1 MLDDPPMMPT
11 GDRARLSLLAAI
23 IHDSDDAIATKTLD
37 GVVTSWNRG
46 AERLFGYTAAE
57 IVGRPI
63 TILFPPDRLG
73 EETEFLLR
81 LSRGEHVDHYET
93 VRRRKDG
100 RLIDISVTLS
110 PLRDEAG
117 TIFGISKIARDITL
131 RKRAEAVL
139 REQLEFW
146 RVALASIGDGVIVTD
161 AARQVIFI
169 NHEAELL
176 TGWSGNAAVGR
187 PLADMFVIIHE
198 GTRKAVEDP
207 ADRAMA
213 DRTAVRLVNHAAL
226 ASRDGRVRPIDACAA
241 PILAAD
247 GPVVGAVLVFRDAA
261 ERRRVETERARVL
274 AEERTAR
281 TAAERV
287 NRTKDEFLAMLAH
300 ELRNPLAAILNGVA
314 TLDRIG
320 TVSPDAVRVRGIVR
334 RQTEHLAGVLEEL
347 LDVAR
352 IGQRKIEL
360 QRQLLD
366 MRSVVQQAFEADHHR
381 FEARRQ
387 RAVVT
392 PSSEPVIVLG
402 DPVRLQQIVSNLL
415 TNAAK
420 YTPPDGVVTITVAVE
435 DNDAVVRVR
444 DTGIGIPSERLDEIF
459 DLFTQVATPKGRA
472 ESGLGIGLALAKQL
486 TELHG
491 GSITALSEGPGKG
504 SEFILR
510 LPRLPGA
517 AVEGEPA
524 VPSALAARHRLL
536 IIDDDRDSRDVLAMS
551 LEMDGHRV
559 FAAGSGREG
568 LEIALVERPT
578 VAIVDIGMSDIDGY
592 EVARRLRQAMGA
604 EIMLIA
610 FSGYGQPEDRRRSLE
625 AGFDA
630 HVVKPATSEEILA
643 VLAGRVPVARPARP
657 VSSA

>member
-1 MLDDPPMMPT
+1 VLDDTPMMPT

-46 AERLFGYTAAE
+46 AERIFGYTAAE

-117 TIFGISKIARDITL
+117 TIFGVSKIARDITL

-169 NHEAELL
+169 NHEAEVL
-176 TGWSGNAAVGR
+176 TGWSGNAAAGR
-187 PLADMFVIIHE
+187 PLADVFVIIHE
-198 GTRKAVEDP
+198 GTRKPVEGP
-207 ADRAMA
+207 VDRAMA
-213 DRTAVRLVNHAAL
+213 DRTAVQLASHAAL
-226 ASRDGRVRPIDACAA
+226 VSRDGRVRPIEDCAA

-247 GPVVGAVLVFRDAA
+247 GTVVGAVLVFRDAA

-320 TVSPDAVRVRGIVR
+320 SVSPDAARVRDIVR
-334 RQTEHLAGVLEEL
+334 RQAEHLTGVLEEL
-347 LDVAR
+347 WDVAR

-360 QRQLLD
+360 HRQPLD
-366 MRSVVQQAFEADHHR
+366 MRTIVQQAFEADRHR

-517 AVEGEPA
+517 AAEGEPA

-604 EIMLIA
+604 EIILIA

-630 HVVKPATSEEILA
+630 HVVKPATGEEILS
-643 VLAGRVPVARPARP
+643 VLAGRAPVARASRP

>member
-46 AERLFGYTAAE
+46 AERIFGYTAAE

-117 TIFGISKIARDITL
+117 TIFGVSKIARDITL

-146 RVALASIGDGVIVTD
+146 RVALASIGDGVIVID
-161 AARQVIFI
+161 AARQVTFI
-169 NHEAELL
+169 NHEAEVL
-176 TGWSGNAAVGR
+176 TGWSGNAAAGR
-187 PLADMFVIIHE
+187 PLADVFVIIHE
-198 GTRKAVEDP
+198 GTRKPVEGP
-207 ADRAMA
+207 VDRAMA
-213 DRTAVRLVNHAAL
+213 DRTAVQLASHAAL
-226 ASRDGRVRPIDACAA
+226 VSRDGRVRPIDDCAA

-247 GPVVGAVLVFRDAA
+247 GTVVGAVLVFRDAA
-261 ERRRVETERARVL
+261 ERRRVETDRARML

-281 TAAERV
+281 AAAERV
-287 NRTKDEFLAMLAH
+287 NRTKDEFLAVLAH

-320 TVSPDAVRVRGIVR
+320 SASPDAVRVRDIVR
-334 RQTEHLAGVLEEL
+334 RQSEHLTGVLEEL

-360 QRQLLD
+360 HRQPLD
-366 MRSVVQQAFEADHHR
+366 MRTIVQQAFEADRHR

-387 RAVVT
+387 RVVVT
-392 PSSEPVIVLG
+392 PASEPVIVLG

-459 DLFTQVATPKGRA
+459 DLFTQVATKGRSQ
-472 ESGLGIGLALAKQL
+472 SGLGIGLALTKQL

-491 GSITALSEGPGKG
+491 GSVAALSEGSGKG
-504 SEFILR
+504 SEFIVR

-517 AVEGEPA
+517 AVEGEQA
-524 VPSALAARHRLL
+524 VPSGLAARHRLL

-551 LEMDGHRV
+551 LEVDGHRV

-568 LEIALVERPT
+568 LEIAVVERPT
-578 VAIVDIGMSDIDGY
+578 AAIVDIGMADIDGY

-604 EIMLIA
+604 EITLIA

-630 HVVKPATSEEILA
+630 HVVKPATGEEILS
-643 VLAGRVPVARPARP
+643 VLAGRAPIARASRP

>member
-1 MLDDPPMMPT
+1 MLDDTPMMPT

-46 AERLFGYTAAE
+46 AERIFGYTGAE

-93 VRRRKDG
+93 VRLRKDG

-161 AARQVIFI
+161 AARQVVFI

-176 TGWSGNAAVGR
+176 TGWSGNAAAGR
-187 PLADMFVIIHE
+187 PLADIFVIIHE
-198 GTRKAVEDP
+198 GTRRAVEGP
-207 ADRAMA
+207 VDRAMA
-213 DRTAVRLVNHAAL
+213 DRTAVRLVNHTAL
-226 ASRDGRVRPIDACAA
+226 VSRDGRVRPIDACAA

-247 GPVVGAVLVFRDAA
+247 GTVVGAVLVFRDAA

-320 TVSPDAVRVRGIVR
+320 TLSPDAVRVRGIVR
-334 RQTEHLAGVLEEL
+334 RQTEHLAGVLEITL
-347 LDVAR
+347 GRGANWSAQDRVAASAAR
-352 IGQRKIEL
+352 HAQC
-360 QRQLLD
+360 
-366 MRSVVQQAFEADHHR
+366 RSAGLRSGPPPVR
-381 FEARRQ
+381 GPSTARR
-387 RAVVT
+387 RDA
-392 PSSEPVIVLG
+392 VLG
-402 DPVRLQQIVSNLL
+402 AGHR
-415 TNAAK
+415 T
-420 YTPPDGVVTITVAVE
+420 
-435 DNDAVVRVR
+435 RR
-444 DTGIGIPSERLDEIF
+444 
-459 DLFTQVATPKGRA
+459 
-472 ESGLGIGLALAKQL
+472 
-486 TELHG
+486 
-491 GSITALSEGPGKG
+491 
-504 SEFILR
+504 
-510 LPRLPGA
+510 PGA
-517 AVEGEPA
+517 APA
-524 VPSALAARHRLL
+524 DRLESAHQRREVHAA
-536 IIDDDRDSRDVLAMS
+536 
-551 LEMDGHRV
+551 
-559 FAAGSGREG
+559 
-568 LEIALVERPT
+568 
-578 VAIVDIGMSDIDGY
+578 
-592 EVARRLRQAMGA
+592 
-604 EIMLIA
+604 
-610 FSGYGQPEDRRRSLE
+610 
-625 AGFDA
+625 
-630 HVVKPATSEEILA
+630 
-643 VLAGRVPVARPARP
+643 
-657 VSSA
+657 

>member
-1 MLDDPPMMPT
+1 VLDDPPMMPT

-117 TIFGISKIARDITL
+117 TIFGVSKIARDITL

-146 RVALASIGDGVIVTD
+146 RVALASIGDGVIVID
-161 AARQVIFI
+161 AARQVTFI
-169 NHEAELL
+169 NHEAEVL
-176 TGWSGNAAVGR
+176 TGWSGNAAAGR
-187 PLADMFVIIHE
+187 PLADVFVIIHE
-198 GTRKAVEDP
+198 GTRKPVEGP
-207 ADRAMA
+207 VDRAMA
-213 DRTAVRLVNHAAL
+213 DRTAVQLASHAAL
-226 ASRDGRVRPIDACAA
+226 VSRDGRVRPIDDCAA

-247 GPVVGAVLVFRDAA
+247 GTVVGAVLVFRDAA
-261 ERRRVETERARVL
+261 ERRRVETDRARML

-281 TAAERV
+281 AAAERV
-287 NRTKDEFLAMLAH
+287 NRTKDEFLAVLAH

-320 TVSPDAVRVRGIVR
+320 SASPDAVRVRDIVR
-334 RQTEHLAGVLEEL
+334 RQSEHLTGVLEEL

-360 QRQLLD
+360 HRQPLD
-366 MRSVVQQAFEADHHR
+366 MRTIVQQAFEADRHR

-387 RAVVT
+387 RVVVT
-392 PSSEPVIVLG
+392 PASEPVIVLG

-459 DLFTQVATPKGRA
+459 DLFTQVATKGRSQ
-472 ESGLGIGLALAKQL
+472 SGLGIGLALTKQL

-491 GSITALSEGPGKG
+491 GSVAALSEGSGKG
-504 SEFILR
+504 SEFIVR

-517 AVEGEPA
+517 AVEGEQA
-524 VPSALAARHRLL
+524 VPPGLAARHRLL

-551 LEMDGHRV
+551 LEVDGHRV

-604 EIMLIA
+604 EITLIA

-643 VLAGRVPVARPARP
+643 VLAGWVLVARFARL

>member
-146 RVALASIGDGVIVTD
+146 RVALASIGDGVIVID
-161 AARQVIFI
+161 AARQVTFI
-169 NHEAELL
+169 NHEAEVL
-176 TGWSGNAAVGR
+176 TGWSGNAAAGR
-187 PLADMFVIIHE
+187 PLADVFVIIHE
-198 GTRKAVEDP
+198 GTRKPVEGP
-207 ADRAMA
+207 VDRAMA
-213 DRTAVRLVNHAAL
+213 DRTAVQLASHTALV
-226 ASRDGRVRPIDACAA
+226 SRDGRVRPIDDCAA

-247 GPVVGAVLVFRDAA
+247 GTVVGAVLVFRDAA
-261 ERRRVETERARVL
+261 ERRRVETDRARML

-281 TAAERV
+281 AAAERV
-287 NRTKDEFLAMLAH
+287 NRTKDEFLAVLAH

-320 TVSPDAVRVRGIVR
+320 SASPDAVRVRDIVR
-334 RQTEHLAGVLEEL
+334 RQSEHLTGVLEEL

-360 QRQLLD
+360 HRQPLD
-366 MRSVVQQAFEADHHR
+366 MRTIVQQAFEADRHR

-387 RAVVT
+387 RVVVT
-392 PSSEPVIVLG
+392 PASEPVIVLG

-459 DLFTQVATPKGRA
+459 DLFTQVATKGRSQ
-472 ESGLGIGLALAKQL
+472 SGLGIGLALTKQL

-491 GSITALSEGPGKG
+491 GSVAALSEGSGKG
-504 SEFILR
+504 SEFIVR

-517 AVEGEPA
+517 AVEGEQA
-524 VPSALAARHRLL
+524 VPPGLAARHRLL

-551 LEMDGHRV
+551 LEVDGHRV

-568 LEIALVERPT
+568 LELALVERPT
-578 VAIVDIGMSDIDGY
+578 AAIVDIGMSDIDGY

-604 EIMLIA
+604 EITLIA

-630 HVVKPATSEEILA
+630 HVVKPATGEEILS
-643 VLAGRVPVARPARP
+643 VLAGRAPIARASRP

>member
-1 MLDDPPMMPT
+1 MMPT

-117 TIFGISKIARDITL
+117 TIFGVSKIARDITL

-146 RVALASIGDGVIVTD
+146 RVALASIGDGVIVID
-161 AARQVIFI
+161 AARQVTFI
-169 NHEAELL
+169 NHEAEVL
-176 TGWSGNAAVGR
+176 TGWSGNAAAGR
-187 PLADMFVIIHE
+187 PLADVFVIIHE
-198 GTRKAVEDP
+198 GTRKPVEGP
-207 ADRAMA
+207 VDRAMA
-213 DRTAVRLVNHAAL
+213 DRTAVQLASHAAL
-226 ASRDGRVRPIDACAA
+226 VSRDGRVRPIDDCAA

-247 GPVVGAVLVFRDAA
+247 GTVVGAVLVFRDAA
-261 ERRRVETERARVL
+261 ERRRVETDRARML

-281 TAAERV
+281 AAAERV
-287 NRTKDEFLAMLAH
+287 NRTKDEFLAVLAH

-320 TVSPDAVRVRGIVR
+320 SASPDAVRVRDIVR
-334 RQTEHLAGVLEEL
+334 RQSEHLTGVLEEL

-360 QRQLLD
+360 HRQPLD
-366 MRSVVQQAFEADHHR
+366 MRTIVQQAFEADRHR

-387 RAVVT
+387 RVVVT
-392 PSSEPVIVLG
+392 PASEPVIVLG

-459 DLFTQVATPKGRA
+459 DLFTQVATKGRSQ
-472 ESGLGIGLALAKQL
+472 SGLGIGLALTKQL

-491 GSITALSEGPGKG
+491 GSVAALSEGSGKG
-504 SEFILR
+504 SEFIVR

-517 AVEGEPA
+517 AVEGEQA
-524 VPSALAARHRLL
+524 VPPGLAARHRLL

-551 LEMDGHRV
+551 LEVDGHRV

-568 LEIALVERPT
+568 LEIAVVERPT
-578 VAIVDIGMSDIDGY
+578 AAIVDIGMADIDGY

-604 EIMLIA
+604 EITLIA

-630 HVVKPATSEEILA
+630 HVVKPATGEEILS
-643 VLAGRVPVARPARP
+643 VLAGRAPIARASRP

>member
-46 AERLFGYTAAE
+46 AERIFGYTAAE

-63 TILFPPDRLG
+63 TMLFPPDRLG

-81 LSRGEHVDHYET
+81 LSRGEHIDHYET

-117 TIFGISKIARDITL
+117 TIVGVSKIARDITL

-169 NHEAELL
+169 NHEAEVL
-176 TGWSGNAAVGR
+176 TGWSGNAAAGR
-187 PLADMFVIIHE
+187 PLADVFVIIHE
-198 GTRKAVEDP
+198 GTRKPVEGP
-207 ADRAMA
+207 VDRAMA
-213 DRTAVRLVNHAAL
+213 DRTAVQLASHAAL
-226 ASRDGRVRPIDACAA
+226 VSRDGRVRPIDDCAA

-247 GPVVGAVLVFRDAA
+247 GTVVGAVLVFRDAA
-261 ERRRVETERARVL
+261 ERRRVETDRARML

-281 TAAERV
+281 AAAERV
-287 NRTKDEFLAMLAH
+287 NRTKDEFLAVLAH

-320 TVSPDAVRVRGIVR
+320 SGSPDAVRVRDIVR
-334 RQTEHLAGVLEEL
+334 RQTEHLTGVLEEL

-360 QRQLLD
+360 HRQPLD
-366 MRSVVQQAFEADHHR
+366 MRTIVQQAFEADRHR

-387 RAVVT
+387 RVVVT

-459 DLFTQVATPKGRA
+459 DLFTQVATKGRSQ
-472 ESGLGIGLALAKQL
+472 SGLGIGLALTKQL

-491 GSITALSEGPGKG
+491 GSVAALSEGSGKG
-504 SEFILR
+504 SEFIVR

-517 AVEGEPA
+517 AVEGEQA
-524 VPSALAARHRLL
+524 VPPGLAARHRLL

-551 LEMDGHRV
+551 LEVDGHRV
-559 FAAGSGREG
+559 FAASSGREG

-578 VAIVDIGMSDIDGY
+578 AAIVDIGMADIDGY

-604 EIMLIA
+604 EITLIA

-630 HVVKPATSEEILA
+630 HVVKPATGEEILS
-643 VLAGRVPVARPARP
+643 VLAGRAPAARAAGL

>member
-1 MLDDPPMMPT
+1 VLDETPMMPT
-11 GDRARLSLLAAI
+11 GDRTRLSLLAAI

-37 GVVTSWNRG
+37 SVVTSWNRG
-46 AERLFGYTAAE
+46 AERIFGYTAAE

-93 VRRRKDG
+93 VRLRKDG

-117 TIFGISKIARDITL
+117 TIFGISKIARDISL
-131 RKRAEAVL
+131 RKRAETVL

-176 TGWSGNAAVGR
+176 TGWSENAAAGR
-187 PLADMFVIIHE
+187 PLADIFVIIHE
-198 GTRKAVEDP
+198 GTRRAVEGP
-207 ADRAMA
+207 VDRAMA
-213 DRTAVRLVNHAAL
+213 NRTAVRLVNHAAL
-226 ASRDGRVRPIDACAA
+226 VSRDGRVRPIDACVA

-247 GPVVGAVLVFRDAA
+247 GTVVGAVLVFRDAA

-320 TVSPDAVRVRGIVR
+320 TMSPDAVRVRGIVR

-366 MRSVVQQAFEADHHR
+366 MRSVVQQAFEADCHR

-578 VAIVDIGMSDIDGY
+578 VAIVDIGMSDIDGR

>member
-1 MLDDPPMMPT
+1 
-11 GDRARLSLLAAI
+11 
-23 IHDSDDAIATKTLD
+23 
-37 GVVTSWNRG
+37 
-46 AERLFGYTAAE
+46 
-57 IVGRPI
+57 
-63 TILFPPDRLG
+63 
-73 EETEFLLR
+73 
-81 LSRGEHVDHYET
+81 
-93 VRRRKDG
+93 
-100 RLIDISVTLS
+100 
-110 PLRDEAG
+110 
-117 TIFGISKIARDITL
+117 
-131 RKRAEAVL
+131 
-139 REQLEFW
+139 
-146 RVALASIGDGVIVTD
+146 
-161 AARQVIFI
+161 
-169 NHEAELL
+169 
-176 TGWSGNAAVGR
+176 
-187 PLADMFVIIHE
+187 
-198 GTRKAVEDP
+198 
-207 ADRAMA
+207 
-213 DRTAVRLVNHAAL
+213 
-226 ASRDGRVRPIDACAA
+226 
-241 PILAAD
+241 
-247 GPVVGAVLVFRDAA
+247 
-261 ERRRVETERARVL
+261 
-274 AEERTAR
+274 
-281 TAAERV
+281 
-287 NRTKDEFLAMLAH
+287 
-300 ELRNPLAAILNGVA
+300 
-314 TLDRIG
+314 
-320 TVSPDAVRVRGIVR
+320 
-334 RQTEHLAGVLEEL
+334 

-366 MRSVVQQAFEADHHR
+366 MRSVVQQAFEADHHG

-604 EIMLIA
+604 EITLIA

-643 VLAGRVPVARPARP
+643 VLADRVPVARPARP

>member
-1 MLDDPPMMPT
+1 
-11 GDRARLSLLAAI
+11 
-23 IHDSDDAIATKTLD
+23 
-37 GVVTSWNRG
+37 
-46 AERLFGYTAAE
+46 
-57 IVGRPI
+57 
-63 TILFPPDRLG
+63 
-73 EETEFLLR
+73 
-81 LSRGEHVDHYET
+81 
-93 VRRRKDG
+93 
-100 RLIDISVTLS
+100 
-110 PLRDEAG
+110 
-117 TIFGISKIARDITL
+117 
-131 RKRAEAVL
+131 
-139 REQLEFW
+139 
-146 RVALASIGDGVIVTD
+146 
-161 AARQVIFI
+161 
-169 NHEAELL
+169 
-176 TGWSGNAAVGR
+176 
-187 PLADMFVIIHE
+187 
-198 GTRKAVEDP
+198 
-207 ADRAMA
+207 
-213 DRTAVRLVNHAAL
+213 
-226 ASRDGRVRPIDACAA
+226 
-241 PILAAD
+241 
-247 GPVVGAVLVFRDAA
+247 
-261 ERRRVETERARVL
+261 
-274 AEERTAR
+274 
-281 TAAERV
+281 
-287 NRTKDEFLAMLAH
+287 
-300 ELRNPLAAILNGVA
+300 
-314 TLDRIG
+314 
-320 TVSPDAVRVRGIVR
+320 
-334 RQTEHLAGVLEEL
+334 

-360 QRQLLD
+360 HRQPLD
-366 MRSVVQQAFEADHHR
+366 MRTIVQQAFEADRHR

-459 DLFTQVATPKGRA
+459 DLFTQVATKGRSQ
-472 ESGLGIGLALAKQL
+472 SGLGIGLALTKQL

-491 GSITALSEGPGKG
+491 GSVAALSEGSGKG
-504 SEFILR
+504 SEFIVR

-578 VAIVDIGMSDIDGY
+578 AAIVDIGMADIDGY
-592 EVARRLRQAMGA
+592 VVARRLRQAMGA
-604 EIMLIA
+604 EITLIA

-630 HVVKPATSEEILA
+630 HVVKPATGGGDSLGTRGPRSGRARIKASFERLTAPGDLRPA
-643 VLAGRVPVARPARP
+643 VLFAASTGSARRRRCRRLAAAVHGVRPAVPGAPRP
-657 VSSA
+657 DRSAAP

>member
-1 MLDDPPMMPT
+1 MLDERPTMPT
-11 GDRARLSLLAAI
+11 GDRTRLSLLAAI

-46 AERLFGYTAAE
+46 AERIFGYTAAE
-57 IVGRPI
+57 IVGRHI

-176 TGWSGNAAVGR
+176 TGWSGNAAAGR
-187 PLADMFVIIHE
+187 PLADIFVIIHE
-198 GTRKAVEDP
+198 GTRKAVEGP

-320 TVSPDAVRVRGIVR
+320 MVSPDAVRVRGIVR

-392 PSSEPVIVLG
+392 RSSEPVIVLG

-517 AVEGEPA
+517 AVAGEPA

-592 EVARRLRQAMGA
+592 EVARRLRQAKGA
-604 EIMLIA
+604 EITLIA